1 MYSTPGDRAVYYQ
14 EKKKIL
20 IYYSFIANFHGLYQ
34 NKEKQRVL

>member
-14 EKKKIL
+14 EKKNL
-20 IYYSFIANFHGLYQ
+20 IYNSFIANFHGLYQ